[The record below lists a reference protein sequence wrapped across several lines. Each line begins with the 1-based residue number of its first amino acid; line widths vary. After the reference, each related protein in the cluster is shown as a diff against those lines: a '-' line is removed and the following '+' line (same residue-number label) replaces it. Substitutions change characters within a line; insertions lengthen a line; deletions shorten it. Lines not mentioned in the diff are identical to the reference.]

1 MEREEVAARI
11 LQSHI
16 RGFLVRRKLQ
26 RVYQE
31 YLDLV
36 REIEGEEVVF
46 DPRKWLL
53 SIPQFTTLDRV
64 QATRQHKPECNGR
77 SHLKLSGVAG
87 QSIEKGTSGSLQV
100 KKMETSIPWVGT
112 EKDVQTLENHCSF
125 PETFAC
131 HPKSNGQKRKVDL
144 IETII
149 PERDM
154 SFIQKAKTERQG
166 LFPNTI
172 SPVRDNGITVTGG
185 PVREAGHA
193 EAGGPVR
200 EAGHAEAGGPVRE
213 AAHAEAGGPVR
224 EAAHAEAGSPV
235 REAAH
240 AEAGGPV
247 REAAHAEAGGPV
259 REAVH
264 AEAGGPV
271 REAAHA
277 EAGGPVREA
286 WLGKE
291 VSRIPNPDSEHCL
304 PHCDTTAS
312 TFHILEPSKDSSLW
326 CEENVNIEVTMKSAS
341 ELRKHRSHLAM
352 EMLWVQ
358 QAIASRKN
366 YLMVRQR
373 LGSCD

>member
-112 EKDVQTLENHCSF
+112 KKDVQTLENHCSF

-166 LFPNTI
+166 LFPNTT

-185 PVREAGHA
+185 PVS
-193 EAGGPVR
+193 

-224 EAAHAEAGSPV
+224 EAA
-235 REAAH
+235 
-240 AEAGGPV
+240 
-247 REAAHAEAGGPV
+247 
-259 REAVH
+259 H